1 MDSIIASMERD
12 RFSDENR
19 PYFSLFQLQPR
30 QMLKLQR
37 TDFKRVISEI
47 NSLYTIDNFAEES
60 LSWYDMWQEDSDHSV
75 DLDVQLIDLI
85 NHCTF
90 FPAVRQAILLAL
102 TLPATSCTVERS
114 FSTMRRVKTW
124 LRTTMTSDRLSSL
137 CMLSVHRAR
146 IAARKSEFVDEV
158 IDKFGR
164 DARKLQF
171 LFSR

>member
-1 MDSIIASMERD
+1 MDSIIASLES

-19 PYFSLFQLQPR
+19 PHFSLFQLQPR

-60 LSWYDMWQEDSDHSV
+60 LSWYDMWQEDSV